1 MRENPFNP
9 FIPIAIGNRKKL
21 RALASRGHN
30 KNSLQFSTEI
40 RIRKTEVLNTLAN
53 YNSTIKIS
61 IKMAEQSS
69 IQCPNCGTPIDV
81 NDVLKHQLEDSI
93 RKEFQQKA
101 NIQNRELELKNEQL
115 EKAKAEFEAKKKQ
128 ENELF
133 AERLEREKKTAE
145 KEISEKLK
153 AKLEE
158 ENKDRLL
165 LMEKELSEKSEKIRE
180 LNKME
185 GEIAKLQREK
195 LEMKEAIQAE
205 AEKQLNAQ
213 LALEREKIRKQ
224 EDDKN
229 ELKFKELQKQLEE
242 QKKLTEEMKRKQE
255 QGSMQLQGEVM
266 ELAIEEWLANNFPL
280 DSIDE
285 VKKGA
290 NGADCLQIV
299 NTREHQN
306 CGSIYYESK
315 RTKAFQPSW
324 IEKFKNDIRT
334 KRANIGVLVTEV
346 MPSGM
351 ERMGMR
357 DGIWICTYE
366 EFKGLSAVLRQ
377 SLIQINQAVQA
388 QENKGDKMSMLYD
401 FLTSNEFRLQI
412 EGIVEGFTQMQN
424 DLESEK
430 RAMQRIWKQREKQI
444 EKVVHNTLGMYGSIR
459 GIAGNAVQSV
469 KALELDFI
477 EEEQEDEEPKELF
490 E

>member
-1 MRENPFNP
+1 
-9 FIPIAIGNRKKL
+9 
-21 RALASRGHN
+21 
-30 KNSLQFSTEI
+30 
-40 RIRKTEVLNTLAN
+40 
-53 YNSTIKIS
+53 
-61 IKMAEQSS
+61 MAEQSS

-101 NIQNRELELKNEQL
+101 TIQNKELELKNEQF

-133 AERLEREKKTAE
+133 AERLDRERKIAE

-153 AKLEE
+153 IKLEE

-195 LEMKEAIQAE
+195 LEMKEAIEAE
-205 AEKQLNAQ
+205 AQKQLNAT
-213 LALEREKIRKQ
+213 LVLERDKIRKQ
-224 EDDKN
+224 EEEKN
-229 ELKFKELQKQLEE
+229 ELKIKEYQKQSDD
-242 QKKLTEEMKRKQE
+242 QKKLIEEMKRKQE

-285 VKKGA
+285 IKKGA

-299 NTREHQN
+299 NTRELQN

-324 IEKFKNDIRT
+324 IEKFKNDIRI

-346 MPSGM
+346 MPAGM

-377 SLIQINQAVQA
+377 SLIQVSQAVQA

-412 EGIVEGFTQMQN
+412 EGIVEGFTQMQG
-424 DLESEK
+424 DLDAEK

-459 GIAGNAVQSV
+459 GIAGNAVQTV
-469 KALELDFI
+469 RALELDFI
-477 EEEQEDEEPKELF
+477 EGDEDENPKELL

>member
-1 MRENPFNP
+1 
-9 FIPIAIGNRKKL
+9 
-21 RALASRGHN
+21 
-30 KNSLQFSTEI
+30 
-40 RIRKTEVLNTLAN
+40 
-53 YNSTIKIS
+53 
-61 IKMAEQSS
+61 MAEQSS
-69 IQCPNCGTPIDV
+69 IICPNCGTPIDV

-101 NIQNRELELKNEQL
+101 NAQTRELELKNEQF
-115 EKAKAEFEAKKKQ
+115 EKAKADFEAKKKQ

-145 KEISEKLK
+145 KEITEKLK
-153 AKLEE
+153 TKLEE
-158 ENKDRLL
+158 ENRDRLT
-165 LMEKELSEKSEKIRE
+165 LMEKELSEKSEKLRE
-180 LNKME
+180 LNKMT

-195 LEMKEAIQAE
+195 LEMKEAIEAE
-205 AEKQLNAQ
+205 AQKQLNAT
-213 LALEREKIRKQ
+213 LVLERDKIRKQ
-224 EDDKN
+224 EEEKN
-229 ELKFKELQKQLEE
+229 ELKIKEYQKQSDD
-242 QKKLTEEMKRKQE
+242 QKKLIEEMKRKQE

-315 RTKAFQPSW
+315 RTKAFQPAW
-324 IEKFKNDIRT
+324 IEKFKNDIRL

-346 MPSGM
+346 MPAGM
-351 ERMGMR
+351 DRMGMR

-377 SLIQINQAVQA
+377 SLIQVNQAVQA

-412 EGIVEGFTQMQN
+412 EGIVEGFTQMQG
-424 DLESEK
+424 DLDAEK

-459 GIAGNAVQSV
+459 GIAGNAVQTV
-469 KALELDFI
+469 RALELDFI
-477 EEEQEDEEPKELF
+477 EKDEDEDPKELL
-490 E
+490 

>member
-1 MRENPFNP
+1 
-9 FIPIAIGNRKKL
+9 
-21 RALASRGHN
+21 
-30 KNSLQFSTEI
+30 
-40 RIRKTEVLNTLAN
+40 
-53 YNSTIKIS
+53 
-61 IKMAEQSS
+61 MAEQSS
-69 IQCPNCGTPIDV
+69 IQCPNCGTTIDV
-81 NDVLKHQLEDSI
+81 NDILKHQLEDSI

-101 NIQNRELELKNEQL
+101 NAQARELELKNEQF
-115 EKAKAEFEAKKKQ
+115 EKAKTEFEAKKKH

-145 KEISEKLK
+145 KEITEKLK
-153 AKLEE
+153 TKLEE

-165 LMEKELSEKSEKIRE
+165 SMEKELSEKSEKLRE
-180 LNKME
+180 LNKMA

-195 LEMKEAIQAE
+195 LEMKEAIEAE
-205 AEKQLNAQ
+205 AQKQLNAT
-213 LALEREKIRKQ
+213 LVLERDRIRKQ
-224 EDDKN
+224 EEEKN
-229 ELKFKELQKQLEE
+229 ELKIKEYQKQSDD
-242 QKKLTEEMKRKQE
+242 QKKLIEEMKRKQE

-280 DSIDE
+280 DTIDE

-315 RTKAFQPSW
+315 RTKSFQPAW

-346 MPSGM
+346 MPAGM
-351 ERMGMR
+351 DRMGMR

-377 SLIQINQAVQA
+377 SLIQVNQAVQA

-412 EGIVEGFTQMQN
+412 EGIVEGFTQMQG
-424 DLESEK
+424 DLDAEK

-459 GIAGNAVQSV
+459 GIAGNAVQTV
-469 KALELDFI
+469 RALELDFI
-477 EEEQEDEEPKELF
+477 EEDKEDPKEL

>member
-1 MRENPFNP
+1 
-9 FIPIAIGNRKKL
+9 
-21 RALASRGHN
+21 
-30 KNSLQFSTEI
+30 
-40 RIRKTEVLNTLAN
+40 
-53 YNSTIKIS
+53 
-61 IKMAEQSS
+61 MAEQSS
-69 IQCPNCGTPIDV
+69 IICPNCGTPIDV

-101 NIQNRELELKNEQL
+101 NAQTRELELKNEQF

-145 KEISEKLK
+145 KEITEKLK
-153 AKLEE
+153 TKIEE
-158 ENKDRLL
+158 ENKDRLT
-165 LMEKELSEKSEKIRE
+165 LMEKELSEKSEKLRE
-180 LNKME
+180 LNKMT

-195 LEMKEAIQAE
+195 LEMKEAIEAE
-205 AEKQLNAQ
+205 AQKQLNAT
-213 LALEREKIRKQ
+213 LLLERDKIRKQ
-224 EDDKN
+224 EEEKN
-229 ELKFKELQKQLEE
+229 ELKIKEYQKQSDD
-242 QKKLTEEMKRKQE
+242 QKKLIEEMKRKQE

-285 VKKGA
+285 IKKGA
-290 NGADCLQIV
+290 NGADCIQIV

-306 CGSIYYESK
+306 CGCIYYESK
-315 RTKAFQPSW
+315 RTKSFQPAW

-346 MPSGM
+346 MPAGM
-351 ERMGMR
+351 DRMGMR

-377 SLIQINQAVQA
+377 SLIHVNQAVQA

-412 EGIVEGFTQMQN
+412 EGIVEGFTQMQG
-424 DLESEK
+424 DLDAEK

-459 GIAGNAVQSV
+459 GIAGNAVQTV
-469 KALELDFI
+469 RALELDFI
-477 EEEQEDEEPKELF
+477 EEDKEDPKEL

>member
-1 MRENPFNP
+1 MRENPFQSLQS
-9 FIPIAIGNRKKL
+9 AAKKTL
-21 RALASRGHN
+21 CLSAFVAYN
-30 KNSLQFSTEI
+30 KKSLQFSTVN
-40 RIRKTEVLNTLAN
+40 RITKRELLNILAN
-53 YNSTIKIS
+53 SNSTIKFQY
-61 IKMAEQSS
+61 KMAEQSS

-101 NIQNRELELKNEQL
+101 SIQNREIELKNEQF

-133 AERLEREKKTAE
+133 AERLERERKIAE

-153 AKLEE
+153 IKLEE

-195 LEMKEAIQAE
+195 LEMKDAIQAE

-213 LALEREKIRKQ
+213 LNLEREKIRKQ

-346 MPSGM
+346 MPNGM

-412 EGIVEGFTQMQN
+412 EGIVEGFTQMQS
-424 DLESEK
+424 DLDSEK

-477 EEEQEDEEPKELF
+477 EEELENEEDPKELF

>member
-1 MRENPFNP
+1 
-9 FIPIAIGNRKKL
+9 
-21 RALASRGHN
+21 
-30 KNSLQFSTEI
+30 
-40 RIRKTEVLNTLAN
+40 
-53 YNSTIKIS
+53 
-61 IKMAEQSS
+61 MAEQSS
-69 IQCPNCGTPIDV
+69 IQCPNCGTTIDV
-81 NDVLKHQLEDSI
+81 NDILKHQLEDSI
-93 RKEFQQKA
+93 RKEYQQKA
-101 NIQNRELELKNEQL
+101 NAQTKELELKNEQF
-115 EKAKAEFEAKKKQ
+115 ERAKTEFEAKKKQ

-145 KEISEKLK
+145 KEITEKVK
-153 AKLEE
+153 NKLAE

-165 LMEKELSEKSEKIRE
+165 AMEKELSEKSEKLRE

-195 LEMKEAIQAE
+195 LEMKEAIEAE
-205 AEKQLNAQ
+205 AQKQLNAT
-213 LALEREKIRKQ
+213 LVLERDKIRKQ
-224 EDDKN
+224 EEEKN
-229 ELKFKELQKQLEE
+229 ELKIKEYQKQSDD
-242 QKKLTEEMKRKQE
+242 QKKLIEEMKRKQE

-280 DSIDE
+280 DTIDE
-285 VKKGA
+285 IKKGA

-299 NTREHQN
+299 NTRELQN

-315 RTKAFQPSW
+315 RTKAFQPAW

-346 MPSGM
+346 MPAGM
-351 ERMGMR
+351 DRMGMR

-377 SLIQINQAVQA
+377 SLIQVSQAVQA

-412 EGIVEGFTQMQN
+412 EGIVEGFTQMQS
-424 DLESEK
+424 DLDSEK

-444 EKVVHNTLGMYGSIR
+444 EKVIHNTLGMYGSIR
-459 GIAGNAVQSV
+459 GIAGNAVQTV
-469 KALELDFI
+469 RALELDFV
-477 EEEQEDEEPKELF
+477 DEEKDITEEL

>member
-1 MRENPFNP
+1 
-9 FIPIAIGNRKKL
+9 
-21 RALASRGHN
+21 
-30 KNSLQFSTEI
+30 
-40 RIRKTEVLNTLAN
+40 
-53 YNSTIKIS
+53 
-61 IKMAEQSS
+61 MAEQSS
-69 IQCPNCGTPIDV
+69 IICPNCGTPIDV

-101 NIQNRELELKNEQL
+101 NAQTRELELKNEQF
-115 EKAKAEFEAKKKQ
+115 EKAKADFEAKKKQ

-145 KEISEKLK
+145 KEITEKLK
-153 AKLEE
+153 TKLEE
-158 ENKDRLL
+158 ENKDRLT
-165 LMEKELSEKSEKIRE
+165 LMEKELSEKSEKLRE
-180 LNKME
+180 LNKMT

-195 LEMKEAIQAE
+195 LEMKEAIEAE
-205 AEKQLNAQ
+205 AQKQLNAT
-213 LALEREKIRKQ
+213 LVLERDKIRKQ
-224 EDDKN
+224 EEEKN
-229 ELKFKELQKQLEE
+229 ELKIKEYQKQSDD
-242 QKKLTEEMKRKQE
+242 QKKLIEEMKRKQE

-299 NTREHQN
+299 NTRELQN

-315 RTKAFQPSW
+315 RTKAFQPAW
-324 IEKFKNDIRT
+324 IEKFKNDIRR

-346 MPSGM
+346 MPAGM
-351 ERMGMR
+351 DRMGMR

-377 SLIQINQAVQA
+377 SLIQVSQAVQA

-412 EGIVEGFTQMQN
+412 EGIVEGFTQMQG
-424 DLESEK
+424 DLDAEK

-459 GIAGNAVQSV
+459 GIAGNAVQTV
-469 KALELDFI
+469 RALELDFI
-477 EEEQEDEEPKELF
+477 EEENENPKELF

>member
-1 MRENPFNP
+1 
-9 FIPIAIGNRKKL
+9 
-21 RALASRGHN
+21 
-30 KNSLQFSTEI
+30 
-40 RIRKTEVLNTLAN
+40 
-53 YNSTIKIS
+53 
-61 IKMAEQSS
+61 MAEQSS
-69 IQCPNCGTPIDV
+69 IICPNCGTQIDV

-101 NIQNRELELKNEQL
+101 NAQTRELELKNEQF
-115 EKAKAEFEAKKKQ
+115 EKAKADFEAKKKQ

-145 KEISEKLK
+145 KEITEKLK

-158 ENKDRLL
+158 ENKDRLT
-165 LMEKELSEKSEKIRE
+165 LMEKELSEKSEKLRE
-180 LNKME
+180 LNKMA

-195 LEMKEAIQAE
+195 LEMKEAIEAE
-205 AEKQLNAQ
+205 AQKQLNAT
-213 LALEREKIRKQ
+213 LILERDKIRKQ
-224 EDDKN
+224 EEEKN
-229 ELKFKELQKQLEE
+229 ELKIKEYQKQSDD
-242 QKKLTEEMKRKQE
+242 QKKLIEEMKRKQE

-346 MPSGM
+346 MPAGM
-351 ERMGMR
+351 DRMGMR

-377 SLIQINQAVQA
+377 SLIQVSQAVQA

-412 EGIVEGFTQMQN
+412 EGIVEGFTQMQG
-424 DLESEK
+424 DLDAEK

-459 GIAGNAVQSV
+459 GIAGNAVQTV
-469 KALELDFI
+469 RALELDFI
-477 EEEQEDEEPKELF
+477 EEKNEDPNDLKDLL
-490 E
+490 

>member
-1 MRENPFNP
+1 
-9 FIPIAIGNRKKL
+9 
-21 RALASRGHN
+21 
-30 KNSLQFSTEI
+30 
-40 RIRKTEVLNTLAN
+40 
-53 YNSTIKIS
+53 
-61 IKMAEQSS
+61 MAEQSS
-69 IQCPNCGTPIDV
+69 IQCPNCGENIDV
-81 NDVLKHQLEDSI
+81 NDILKHQLEDSI

-101 NIQNRELELKNEQL
+101 ATQAKELELKNEQF
-115 EKAKAEFEAKKKQ
+115 EKAKADFEAKKKQ

-158 ENKDRLL
+158 ENKDRML
-165 LMEKELSEKSEKIRE
+165 LMEKELSEKSEKLRE
-180 LNKME
+180 LNKMTA
-185 GEIAKLQREK
+185 EIAKLQREK
-195 LEMKEAIQAE
+195 LEMKEAIEAE
-205 AEKQLNAQ
+205 AQKQLNAT
-213 LALEREKIRKQ
+213 LVLERDKIRKQ
-224 EDDKN
+224 EEEKN
-229 ELKFKELQKQLEE
+229 ELKIKEYQKQSDD
-242 QKKLTEEMKRKQE
+242 QKKLIEEMKRKQE

-266 ELAIEEWLANNFPL
+266 ELAIEEWLASNFPL
-280 DSIDE
+280 DTIDE
-285 VKKGA
+285 IKKGA

-299 NTREHQN
+299 NTRELQN

-346 MPSGM
+346 MPNGM

-366 EFKGLSAVLRQ
+366 EFKGLTAVLRQ
-377 SLIQINQAVQA
+377 SLIQVSQAVQA

-412 EGIVEGFTQMQN
+412 EGIVEGFTQMQS
-424 DLESEK
+424 DLDSEK

-459 GIAGNAVQSV
+459 GIAGNAVQTV
-469 KALELDFI
+469 RALELDFV
-477 EEEQEDEEPKELF
+477 EGEQEDEEPKELF

>member
-1 MRENPFNP
+1 
-9 FIPIAIGNRKKL
+9 
-21 RALASRGHN
+21 
-30 KNSLQFSTEI
+30 
-40 RIRKTEVLNTLAN
+40 
-53 YNSTIKIS
+53 
-61 IKMAEQSS
+61 MAEQSS
-69 IQCPNCGTPIDV
+69 IQCPNCGTIIDV
-81 NDVLKHQLEDSI
+81 NDILKHQLEDSI

-101 NIQNRELELKNEQL
+101 NAQSRELELRNEQL
-115 EKAKAEFEAKKKQ
+115 ERAKAEFEAKKKQ

-133 AERLEREKKTAE
+133 AERLEREKKIAE
-145 KEISEKLK
+145 KDITEKLK
-153 AKLEE
+153 TKLDE

-165 LMEKELSEKSEKIRE
+165 SMEKELSEKSEKLRE
-180 LNKME
+180 LNKMA

-195 LEMKEAIQAE
+195 LEMKEAIEAE
-205 AEKQLNAQ
+205 AQKQLNAA
-213 LALEREKIRKQ
+213 LLLERDKIRKQ
-224 EDDKN
+224 EEEKN
-229 ELKFKELQKQLEE
+229 ELKIKEYQKQSDD
-242 QKKLTEEMKRKQE
+242 QKKLIEEMKRRQE

-285 VKKGA
+285 IKKGA
-290 NGADCLQIV
+290 NGADCIQIV

-306 CGSIYYESK
+306 CGCIYYESK
-315 RTKAFQPSW
+315 RTKSFQPAW

-346 MPSGM
+346 MPAGM
-351 ERMGMR
+351 DRMGMR

-377 SLIQINQAVQA
+377 SLIQVNQAVQA
-388 QENKGDKMSMLYD
+388 QENKGDKMFMLYD

-412 EGIVEGFTQMQN
+412 EGIVEGFTQMQG
-424 DLESEK
+424 DLDAEK

-459 GIAGNAVQSV
+459 GIAGNAVQTV
-469 KALELDFI
+469 RALELDFI
-477 EEEQEDEEPKELF
+477 EDDNEDPKEL